1 MLEAL
6 DSRQN
11 NRSSVMDSGTVVFVP
26 EVGHLDVDV
35 AGNAGIEKLSDR
47 RETQSASSP
56 GRGEA

>member
-35 AGNAGIEKLSDR
+35 AGNAG
-47 RETQSASSP
+47 RETK
-56 GRGEA
+56 